1 MKNTIIRVS
10 KAGIIFSSF
19 LLLLSFTG
27 CSDKIPDAQP
37 VKWHKDSALTINQE
51 FLLTKEFKVPKD
63 PHLKNQ
69 NWTFQATAQKSG
81 KYLFKNEDIT
91 KIFLVA
97 HNSSEIII
105 VGRGDL
111 IKEYKNYFLDNQVTA
126 DIKLQE
132 VNPLSKDYN
141 KVNILFFNGIN

>member
-1 MKNTIIRVS
+1 MKNKI
-10 KAGIIFSSF
+10 
-19 LLLLSFTG
+19 LLSLTALAVLGFTG

-69 NWTFQATAQKSG
+69 NLTFQATAEKVV
-81 KYLFKNEDIT
+81 KYLFKNEDLR

-97 HNSSEIII
+97 HNSNDIII
-105 VGRGDL
+105 IGREDL
-111 IKEYKNYFLDNQVTA
+111 IKEYQKYFLDNQVTA
-126 DIKLQE
+126 NITLQE
-132 VNPLSKDYN
+132 VNP
-141 KVNILFFNGIN
+141 